1 MLCEKVH
8 TKRIVKHVLAIL
20 FLLTRVYGSSCK
32 NEERLTS
39 SIADLQQS
47 CFLHFQH
54 LKENTVNISTELK
67 ILD

>member
-1 MLCEKVH
+1 MLCEKAH
-8 TKRIVKHVLAIL
+8 TKCMVKHILAIL
-20 FLLTRVYGSSCK
+20 FLLTRVCGSSCK
-32 NEERLTS
+32 NEEERLTS

-47 CFLHFQH
+47 CLHFQH